1 MMPNR
6 RIAGKEMSRDRVA
19 VQAASGSPNAIPHNV
34 ATGIAG
40 IRPHDRVSGN
50 TASTTATP
58 VAPMAVRVAWC
69 IARPVATSPGS
80 IGVDTIAWY
89 ACDHMK
95 PSIVGHSASWL
106 AVNIAVV
113 ARSAVA

>member
-1 MMPNR
+1 
-6 RIAGKEMSRDRVA
+6 MSRDRVA
-19 VQAASGSPNAIPHNV
+19 VQAASGRANAMPHSV

-40 IRPHDRVSGN
+40 IRPHDRVSWN
-50 TASTTATP
+50 RASTAATP
-58 VAPMAVRVAWC
+58 VAPIAVRVAWC
-69 IARPVATSPGS
+69 IASPVAISPGS

-89 ACDHMK
+89 ACDHMN

-113 ARSAVA
+113 ASSAVA